1 MVFWIFV
8 IKMGLA
14 KLSQTHFCS
23 MAEGRGVEPR
33 FTESE
38 SVVLPLND
46 PPITKPH
53 SAESIAHSAKN
64 RQVLGAR
71 RNGFKNIIALQHETF
86 NPLRFTPD
94 A

>member
-38 SVVLPLND
+38 SIVIIKELTNKVKHD
-46 PPITKPH
+46 
-53 SAESIAHSAKN
+53 
-64 RQVLGAR
+64 R
-71 RNGFKNIIALQHETF
+71 RTVKKIKMF
-86 NPLRFTPD
+86 
-94 A
+94 